1 MLSICIPSRGRAELL
16 WATICAC
23 ELALKGMEREYII
36 HLNGKTYDNPRT
48 FGDNPEPMDEPHYL
62 IRNNSDGAVKY
73 LYSAEPIP
81 PPIARNECAKIATGD
96 YLVFFDDHCLPD
108 PDWFTK
114 LLELDKD
121 IVHSSY
127 STHVGYHR
135 YYHFIHLGDPN
146 PLKGDYSRAPL
157 SQEPYQCASAPHG
170 GFGVKR
176 AVWDALGGYG
186 DFWQGFGGEEAYF
199 DMLAAKK
206 GFEVWMHPQMH
217 FYHFSCRAETRGYD
231 KGFNPWN
238 FEEGWRRLIGS

>member
-1 MLSICIPSRGRAELL
+1 MKLSICIPSRAHIIGL

-23 ELALKGMEREYII
+23 EQGLKGIEHEFIVYA
-36 HLNGKTYDNPRT
+36 NGKV
-48 FGDNPEPMDEPHYL
+48 EDEPHHL
-62 IRNNSDGAVKY
+62 LQANSQGAVKM
-73 LYSAEPIP
+73 LYAETPVP
-81 PPIARNECAKIATGD
+81 PPIARNRCAEVATGG

-108 PDWFTK
+108 PDWFHK